1 MRQTEFD
8 IDGGRFR
15 AYSSIAPR
23 TGGSHFDADLPV
35 VLIHGIGMSQR
46 YFVRLHDEFARTR
59 DVHSI
64 DLPGFGRFGRP
75 REPFEQERMAR
86 ALAEVL
92 VQLNVPR
99 AVLVGHSMGAQW
111 VVELARQRPDLAAGV
126 VLIGPV
132 ADDEHRTLRA
142 QSVALAL
149 DTLGELPLVNSI
161 VFADYIRCGM
171 PWYLTQLRHMM
182 AYPTEERVAE
192 LSAPV
197 LVLRGGND
205 PVAGLEW
212 CRRLRDRARDGSLV
226 NVPGHRHVVQFAG
239 ARAVASAIDAF
250 LAQNHRVD
258 REREPTI

>member
-1 MRQTEFD
+1 MRQIQID

-15 AYSSIAPR
+15 VYSSLAPR
-23 TGGSHFDADLPV
+23 AGVSDGDAPLPV
-35 VLIHGIGMSQR
+35 VLIHGIGMSHR

-86 ALAEVL
+86 ALADVL
-92 VQLNVPR
+92 DRLDVPR

-111 VVELARQRPDLAAGV
+111 VVELARQRPDLAASV

-142 QSVALAL
+142 QSAALAL
-149 DTLGELPLVNSI
+149 DTLGEPPLVNTI

-182 AYPTEERVAE
+182 AYPIEERVAE
-192 LSAPV
+192 LTAPV

-212 CRRLRDRARDGSLV
+212 CRRLRDRAREGSLV
-226 NVPGHRHVVQFAG
+226 IVPGHRHVVQFAG
-239 ARAVASAIDAF
+239 ARAVASAVDAF
-250 LAQNHRVD
+250 LARGRGVV
-258 REREPTI
+258 RGSAPA